1 MLYLPASYI
10 YILYLPMTQLQ
21 LLIVAYG
28 RKGIESVAT
37 LPHPEVEGVEY
48 IVSWQ
53 YGDDP
58 AIIPEELLQRNDFK
72 VYLSDTRGVTRNRN
86 LALQKATAPIA
97 LLSDDDVYYTA
108 EQLQDVIETFREYPD
123 ADYINFAYHSDEYP
137 LPRPDHFIDINRYR
151 KWFDIGGAF
160 EMAFRLQPIRR
171 HNIRF
176 NELFGIGHEFP
187 SGEEGCFLHDVL
199 EAGLKAIYV
208 PKVIVTHPGSTTC
221 MRDGLDASFIRTKGA
236 QFTIIHPYTWFLRL
250 ITHVIRFDSS
260 ISGRIDYIKAWLKG
274 HRDYKRLIRQQKKR

>member
-1 MLYLPASYI
+1 
-10 YILYLPMTQLQ
+10 MTQLQ

-28 RKGIESVAT
+28 RKGIESVAS

-58 AIIPEELLQRNDFK
+58 AVIPDVLLQRNDFK
-72 VYLSDTRGVTRNRN
+72 VYSSNTRGGTRNRN
-86 LALQKATAPIA
+86 LALQKATAPIV
-97 LLSDDDVYYTA
+97 LLSDDDVFYTA
-108 EQLQDVIETFREYPD
+108 DQLQDVIETFRKYPD

-137 LPRPDHFIDINRYR
+137 LPRPDYFIDINNYR

-160 EMAFRLQPIRR
+160 EMAFRLQAIRS

-187 SGEEGCFLHDVL
+187 CGEENCFLHDVL
-199 EAGLKAIYV
+199 QSGLKAIYV
-208 PKVIVTHPGSTTC
+208 PKVIVTHPGSTTS
-221 MRDGLDASFIRTKGA
+221 MRDGDNTSFIRTKGA
-236 QFTIIHPYTWFLRL
+236 LFTIIHPYTWLLRL
-250 ITHVIRFDSS
+250 ITHTLRFDSS
-260 ISGRIDYIKAWLKG
+260 LSGRIGYVKTWLKG
-274 HRDYKRLIRQQKKR
+274 HRDYKRLIRQQGKV